1 MKKISNE
8 ILVFIKNQS
17 KLYDNLLNRKIS
29 GIMICIDS
37 KDDLEKIKQ
46 LIINLDSSIK
56 NHDFELDLYL
66 INIILNYLL
75 KK

>member
-29 GIMICIDS
+29 GIMISIDS
-37 KDDLEKIKQ
+37 TEDLVKIKH
-46 LIINLDSSIK
+46 LIINLNSSIK
-56 NHDFELDLYL
+56 NNRF
-66 INIILNYLL
+66 IFF
-75 KK
+75 K